1 MFPIPIIMLNIPKYI
16 VVRPIVFQ
24 NNFKIFDLII
34 GTGILKLSLLLI
46 SLWIGTA
53 QAGILCSKNYQRH
66 IL

>member
-24 NNFKIFDLII
+24 NNFKIFMIM

-53 QAGILCSKNYQRH
+53 QAGIFCSENCKV
-66 IL
+66 